1 MKKAEGKRF
10 RRQLMQLRSFD
21 EKLTSLGLPLGST
34 EAQVESLLE
43 QQRHEKA
50 AAEARELAEADSDVA
65 SVYLE
70 RRIIQACRAGDVATG
85 LSALKE
91 MLETGPAAAPTEAAM
106 SALIVALCDIP
117 NARGLKKAFKLLQ
130 YAATTPEMTAE
141 SLPNSAAVVCFLN
154 TMLQAA
160 PDEGALDAAQE
171 LLVGMHEKGWLGLT
185 KEVKQ
190 GVRAVKKQ
198 LAAAAA
204 AAAAAATPIADELMA
219 VPKVSDEEKTKPSST
234 SPPPPPTPPPPAA
247 PAAPVQAPAAPVQ
260 APAAPVQ
267 APAPPAPPPV
277 QPVPSASPPAA
288 SPSLALVVTRS
299 YDDQSSS
306 SSSFEQ
312 DWSDSD

>member
-204 AAAAAATPIADELMA
+204 ATPIADELMA